1 MTSEL
6 GEFLRARR
14 ARISPQQVGLAP
26 GLGRRRVPGLRR
38 EETALLAGVSV
49 NYYVH
54 LEQGRTAHVSDSVLD
69 AVARVLCLTDTER
82 EHLANLVRPGRSGQQ
97 PTARLSPS
105 VRQLLDLMHEVPAVV
120 LGRRMELLAC
130 NDAAQ
135 AVFGAQLA
143 RPGTSAARAFF
154 LDPRARSQ
162 HLSWDSVA
170 ADLVAQLRLEAGR
183 HPDDA
188 KLASLVG
195 ELSMGSE
202 PFARLWARGDVR
214 TKTDGLTRLAH
225 PLVGELE
232 LTYQILQLPDRPEQ
246 SIATYSYGLG
256 TPTQERMRL
265 LLSWH
270 APASE
275 ARRTSDTSGTTTPP

>member
-1 MTSEL
+1 MGLRNIVE
-6 GEFLRARR
+6 GE
-14 ARISPQQVGLAP
+14 
-26 GLGRRRVPGLRR
+26 RRRHPQGPCWTPSPG
-38 EETALLAGVSV
+38 
-49 NYYVH
+49 
-54 LEQGRTAHVSDSVLD
+54 
-69 AVARVLCLTDTER
+69 VLCLTDTER
-82 EHLANLVRPGRSGQQ
+82 AHLANLVRPGRSGQQ
-97 PTARLSPS
+97 PTARFSPS

-135 AVFGAQLA
+135 AVVFGAQLA
-143 RPGTSAARAFF
+143 RRGTSAARAFF

-170 ADLVAQLRLEAGR
+170 ADIVAQLRLEAGR

-188 KLASLVG
+188 KLAS
-195 ELSMGSE
+195 
-202 PFARLWARGDVR
+202 
-214 TKTDGLTRLAH
+214 
-225 PLVGELE
+225 LVGELE

-246 SIATYSYGLG
+246 SIATYSYALG

-275 ARRTSDTSGTTTPP
+275 ARRPSDTSGTTTLPDQGWCSQTHGSVGPPTARTGGRASAQAPWAGTSGSAPQVPACRSASPRSCSPTRA